1 MGLSKGDRVVAKR
14 ALGGIVFTKVPE
26 GTEGKILAVKSS
38 IWETTYAVKWSNGE
52 VLDAPAKDLH
62 RL

>member
-1 MGLSKGDRVVAKR
+1 MP
-14 ALGGIVFTKVPE
+14 KVPE
-26 GTEGKILAVKSS
+26 GTEGRILAVKPS
-38 IWETTYAVKWSNGE
+38 IWETTYPVKWANGE

>member
-1 MGLSKGDRVVAKR
+1 MP
-14 ALGGIVFTKVPE
+14 KVPE
-26 GTEGKILAVKSS
+26 GTEGRILAVKPS
-38 IWETTYAVKWSNGE
+38 IWETTYAVKWANGE